1 MNTFPGSPKVMKGAI
16 IGIDEFNPL
25 ASVILFQ
32 YNPETLRRSLTARTP
47 HRPWGE
53 LPDRSEALRLAG
65 PPEET
70 GELEI
75 EIDAADQLEQVEP
88 IATTMGVYP
97 ALASLE
103 MLLYPKALA
112 IIANNA
118 LLQAGIKEVD
128 APKAPLTL
136 FVWGPKRV
144 LPVRLTSFSITEQ
157 AFDPD
162 LNPIRASV
170 SLSLTVLN
178 YQDLGVS
185 SPGGALFMAHQVAKE
200 AMATLSGLSNVG
212 LGNIASP
219 ASSALGNIGLGNI
232 ASSASSVVTT
242 PLER

>member
-1 MNTFPGSPKVMKGAI
+1 MTTFPGSPRLLKGAI
-16 IGIDEFNPL
+16 VGVDIFNPL

-32 YNPETLRRSLTARTP
+32 YNPETLTRSLSARTTE
-47 HRPWGE
+47 RPWGQQV
-53 LPDRSEALRLAG
+53 DRSETMRLAG

-70 GELEI
+70 VQLEI
-75 EIDAADQLEQVEP
+75 EIDAADQLEQAEP

-118 LLQAGIKEVD
+118 LLQVGSMEVV

-157 AFDPD
+157 AFDPN

-178 YQDLGVS
+178 YQDLGLL

-200 AMATLSGLSNVG
+200 AMATLN
-212 LGNIASP
+212 
-219 ASSALGNIGLGNI
+219 GLGNI
-232 ASSASSVVTT
+232 ASSVSFSVDASVG
-242 PLER
+242 